1 MSTRDRFSERD
12 AALLDVGEIVV
23 DVVRAAWVAAG
34 RPQVPGL
41 PSASVLGCCARCG
54 DSGRLV
60 EVRRVVSRSFT
71 GRDHWTLPGG
81 AGLCSACT
89 WAYQEPALRKRAH
102 IVLGRRQP
110 VLHALDSPGLLEAL
124 SSEVDSQTAV
134 TLPRSGR
141 KHLLPGAQW
150 GRVLLDDIALPWSRA
165 DAARLTVLDE
175 IRRLGA
181 SDADLRHPAP
191 PWPLIHT
198 VGPAHRPRLL
208 QAWDELR
215 AWRTRPAHLEVA
227 LIATRRPRGLAPE
240 GLRSLTTLG
249 PFDAELRFPAHVDP
263 RGTPAIEERGRR
275 PGPRGQ
281 AGWLRGSHPTP
292 LVAQS
297 QHHPAM
303 AWEGG
308 VCRSNGVS
316 GLMAPSGAGGSS

>member
-1 MSTRDRFSERD
+1 MSTRDRDGERD

-110 VLHALDSPGLLEAL
+110 VLHALDSPGMREVLARA
-124 SSEVDSQTAV
+124 VDSQTAV
-134 TLPRSGR
+134 TVPRSGR

-165 DAARLTVLDE
+165 DAARLAVLDE
-175 IRRLGA
+175 IRWLGA
-181 SDADLRHPAP
+181 SDADLRLPAP
-191 PWPLIHT
+191 PWPL
-198 VGPAHRPRLL
+198 VQAAGPARRQRLV

-215 AWRTRPAHLEVA
+215 AWRLHPVYLEVA
-227 LIATRRPRGLAPE
+227 MIATRRPRI
-240 GLRSLTTLG
+240 GLRAS
-249 PFDAELRFPAHVDP
+249 
-263 RGTPAIEERGRR
+263 
-275 PGPRGQ
+275 
-281 AGWLRGSHPTP
+281 
-292 LVAQS
+292 
-297 QHHPAM
+297 
-303 AWEGG
+303 
-308 VCRSNGVS
+308 
-316 GLMAPSGAGGSS
+316 

>member
-1 MSTRDRFSERD
+1 MSTRDRVGERD
-12 AALLDVGEIVV
+12 TALLDVGEIVV

-71 GRDHWTLPGG
+71 GRDRWRLPGG
-81 AGLCSACT
+81 CGLCSACT
-89 WAYQEPALRKRAH
+89 WAYQEPVLRKRAH

-124 SSEVDSQTAV
+124 AREVDSRAAV
-134 TLPRSGR
+134 TVPRSGR

-191 PWPLIHT
+191 PWLLIHA
-198 VGPAHRPRLL
+198 VGQAHRPQLL

-227 LIATRRPRGLAPE
+227 LIATRRPRASLQKACGL
-240 GLRSLTTLG
+240 
-249 PFDAELRFPAHVDP
+249 
-263 RGTPAIEERGRR
+263 
-275 PGPRGQ
+275 
-281 AGWLRGSHPTP
+281 
-292 LVAQS
+292 
-297 QHHPAM
+297 
-303 AWEGG
+303 
-308 VCRSNGVS
+308 
-316 GLMAPSGAGGSS
+316 